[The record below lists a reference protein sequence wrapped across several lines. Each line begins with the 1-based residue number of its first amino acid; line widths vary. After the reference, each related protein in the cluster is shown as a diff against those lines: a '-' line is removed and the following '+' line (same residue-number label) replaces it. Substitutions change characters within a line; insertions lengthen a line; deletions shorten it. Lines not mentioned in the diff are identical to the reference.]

1 MQEFTQRNGGSVV
14 AHGKGLSVNGQDPR
28 SNVYLLDG
36 TLLNDFTNGPAGSA
50 ASTALGTETI
60 REFRVETNAYGA
72 EYGRNY
78 GGQITLLTKSG
89 SNQWQGS
96 AFEFHRNDKLDSR
109 NFFDTHEKPEFERD
123 QFGATVGGPLVED
136 KLFFFLGYE
145 HLREDLGRTIST
157 LVPDDNAR
165 LGLLPDPSSPGQLRD
180 VGIDP
185 GVAPYLDAYP
195 QQNGESIGGGI
206 GVFTFPFN
214 QTLRED
220 FGQARLDA
228 TLTPSQQIYARYT
241 FDDAEQVLPTD
252 FPQFPRSFVSDNR
265 FFTTDYQNVQSATTL
280 HNLRFGFSGTEIGQ
294 DVEANLENPV
304 APFVSGRP
312 TLGNID
318 IGGIPR
324 FGPQISANVNLKQDV
339 YSLEYGL
346 SRTWQNH
353 LFEAGV
359 LAERY
364 ENDMFNPTFSRG
376 LFRFPSLERFL
387 ANRPAI
393 FIGLTPEG
401 DLERNWESDLFAV
414 YLQDQIQVG
423 SKLSLNL
430 GLRYETAS
438 VPDEAEGRDINL
450 QDLGDSAPTVGQLYQ
465 NPTRDNWSPRFN
477 FAWDPFGDGITSVR
491 GGWGLY
497 YNTNN
502 QQNLIVTITNP
513 PFTPRPVIPG
523 ASFPQ
528 PTFNR
533 GSLSVRPIQ
542 YDLES
547 PELQVWNLTVERE
560 LWKDIVLAVGYAGS
574 RGRNLLRNSDVN
586 VPTPE
591 TLEDGTPFFPLGTR
605 RPNSSFSTIELK
617 SSDGDSWYEAYFID
631 LRKRFSKGFRF
642 DASYTWSEAE
652 DTTQASTFF
661 SDATNGTTSAF
672 PESLGENYNK
682 GLSDFHAEHRA
693 IVSVTWD
700 IPFFKDKDGWSGRL
714 LDGWQ
719 IAGIGRYS
727 SGNPL
732 TVFVQ
737 NNRSR
742 SQWAPA
748 LAPGIGRDRP
758 NYAPG
763 RNGDN
768 AIQGDVNQWFDPSA
782 FVLQPAGTPGNTGR
796 GDFIGPDQE
805 TVDLALVKNTAWSAL
820 GDAGRVEFRIEFFNL
835 FNRTNLGTPALV
847 AFSGTRD
854 GEAPLASFGRIR
866 QTSTSARQM
875 QLGVRFV
882 F

>member
-1 MQEFTQRNGGSVV
+1 MRPSLALLALLLSLLCAAPNFAQTSAALRGKLVDKDGAGVGGAEVVAEQLETGVSRSTVSAPDGSFVLPVLPVGEYQIRVSADGYRSLVRSGVELTVGQTVTLSVALEPGAFSDSIEVSATPPNINLVTGNLGFLVSEESISTLPLNGRNYTDLALLQPNVQEFTQRNGGSVV

-89 SNQWQGS
+89 SNQFKGS
-96 AFEFHRNDKLDSR
+96 VFEFHRNDKLDSR
-109 NFFDTHEKPEFERD
+109 NFFDSGEKPDFERN
-123 QFGATVGGPLVED
+123 QLGATLGGPLVEN

-165 LGLLPDPSSPGQLRD
+165 MGLLPDPAAPGQLRD

-195 QQNGESIGGGI
+195 RQNGASIGGGI
-206 GVFTFPFN
+206 GEYTFPFN

-220 FGQARLDA
+220 FGQARVDA
-228 TLTPSQQIYARYT
+228 TLSPSQQLYGRYT

-252 FPQFPRSFVSDNR
+252 FPQFPRAFVSDNH
-265 FFTTDYQNVQSATTL
+265 FFTTEYQNVQSTSTL
-280 HNLRFGFSGTEIGQ
+280 HNLRFGYSGTEIGQ
-294 DVEANLENPV
+294 DVEANLDNTV
-304 APFVSGRP
+304 APFVTGRP

-324 FGPQISANVNLKQDV
+324 FGPQISADVSLEQDV

-346 SRTWQNH
+346 TRTWRSH
-353 LFEAGV
+353 LLEAGV

-387 ANRPAI
+387 NNRPAL

-401 DLERNWESDLFAV
+401 DLERSWESELFAV
-414 YLQDQIQVG
+414 YLQDQIQIG

-438 VPDEAEGRDINL
+438 VPEEARGRDINL
-450 QDLGDSAPTVGQLYQ
+450 QDLGDSAPSVGRLYD
-465 NPTRDNWSPRFN
+465 NPTDDNWSPRLS

-523 ASFPQ
+523 PSFP
-528 PTFNR
+528 PADLRPGEHFDPPDP
-533 GSLSVRPIQ
+533 VRPREPGASGVESDGGAG
-542 YDLES
+542 DLE
-547 PELQVWNLTVERE
+547 RH
-560 LWKDIVLAVGYAGS
+560 
-574 RGRNLLRNSDVN
+574 
-586 VPTPE
+586 
-591 TLEDGTPFFPLGTR
+591 R
-605 RPNSSFSTIELK
+605 RSGWLC
-617 SSDGDSWYEAYFID
+617 
-631 LRKRFSKGFRF
+631 RFQR
-642 DASYTWSEAE
+642 
-652 DTTQASTFF
+652 
-661 SDATNGTTSAF
+661 
-672 PESLGENYNK
+672 PESV
-682 GLSDFHAEHRA
+682 AQQRCQRA
-693 IVSVTWD
+693 DS
-700 IPFFKDKDGWSGRL
+700 
-714 LDGWQ
+714 
-719 IAGIGRYS
+719 
-727 SGNPL
+727 
-732 TVFVQ
+732 
-737 NNRSR
+737 
-742 SQWAPA
+742 
-748 LAPGIGRDRP
+748 
-758 NYAPG
+758 
-763 RNGDN
+763 
-768 AIQGDVNQWFDPSA
+768 
-782 FVLQPAGTPGNTGR
+782 
-796 GDFIGPDQE
+796 
-805 TVDLALVKNTAWSAL
+805 
-820 GDAGRVEFRIEFFNL
+820 
-835 FNRTNLGTPALV
+835 
-847 AFSGTRD
+847 
-854 GEAPLASFGRIR
+854 
-866 QTSTSARQM
+866 
-875 QLGVRFV
+875 
-882 F
+882 